1 MTYTAPVVT
10 CEVALTK
17 SPLSLPSGGDWVAL
31 GQVVSEY
38 TMDRGKQDQ
47 LATHQPARVTIV
59 LDNGDTDLDQSLPAS
74 KGNTVWSGATAYTTS
89 DGVTYNGRHYNC
101 ISNHTNHVP
110 PNATYWE
117 QASQIGGSNALPY
130 TPIRLKVDG
139 TVLWT
144 GYTEAGWEPT
154 GSMFGAG
161 TVTVNATD
169 WLGWAATKTMPD
181 SLWAAW
187 VTRERPRLWIRG
199 DANTANPASSTTDSV
214 FNMAQMWT
222 GAFGNMAPYTA
233 SYDGYLARVAGIAA
247 GAGGY
252 ALRESFNTTWASVH
266 AGAADIISATAVW
279 SVAFWMKATTPLV
292 QYYGTNGGGDDWW
305 FDTDA
310 SGYLR
315 ANVMVG
321 GATYTATISVNH
333 CDGNA
338 HVVLCHVVST
348 GGSRG
353 VYLGSDLGSASQGFV
368 NSGNSGGGQIE
379 LNGRDES
386 IIGEFCY
393 WDSGSGGA
401 ATWQTTVGW
410 FDEPQPGAGRTLT
423 QQASD
428 WAAQASFLQWADTR
442 AERYTFLGQAAV
454 VTMPTAN
461 ITVDGPSE
469 GMWTYNGESTLAD
482 AVRVLGESWMGDVFM
497 ERDGELRIHDSTYT
511 SGTAADY
518 TTVHAQ
524 ITDDPAASAPPVI
537 LRAAGGGR
545 TGTRVERIVNDVRV
559 DYTGSTEL
567 NPFGYYSFDLAS
579 QQRYGVK
586 SKTFTSQSGGYS
598 ATVADDYLAAHKD
611 PPIEIPDVVLQP
623 WGNQDVTDF
632 VCDTVELE
640 RRVTYRKALGFPS
653 SAEVINQD
661 CRIIGEKWKWRN
673 GAGNSADDWTVT
685 LVLEPI

>member
-31 GQVVSEY
+31 GQVVAEY
-38 TMDRGKQDQ
+38 SMDRGRQDQ
-47 LATHQPARVTIV
+47 LGEHQPARVTIV

-74 KGNTVWSGATAYTTS
+74 KGNTAWSGATAYTTS

-117 QASQIGGSNALPY
+117 QASQIGGSNALPF

-154 GSMFGAG
+154 GSMFGGG
-161 TVTVNATD
+161 TVTVDATD
-169 WLGWAATKTMPD
+169 WLGWAATKTMPE
-181 SLWAAW
+181 SAWATW
-187 VTRERPRLWIRG
+187 VTRERPRLWLRG
-199 DANTANPASSTTDSV
+199 DMSISNMSTSSHYLYNMAQRWTGTYGDFTPNTPTYTGSLVRVTGLATGASGYALQEDFFGTWGSVTANPLETISSST
-214 FNMAQMWT
+214 
-222 GAFGNMAPYTA
+222 
-233 SYDGYLARVAGIAA
+233 
-247 GAGGY
+247 
-252 ALRESFNTTWASVH
+252 
-266 AGAADIISATAVW
+266 VW
-279 SVAFWMKATTPLV
+279 SVAFWMKANTPLA
-292 QYYGTNGGGDDWW
+292 QYYGTAGAGDIWW

-315 ANVMVG
+315 ANVKVG

-333 CDGNA
+333 CDGDA

-353 VYLGSDLGSASQGFV
+353 VYVGSDLGSASRGFV

-379 LNGRDES
+379 LNGTSGS

-393 WDSGSGGA
+393 WDSGSGGH
-401 ATWQTTVGW
+401 ATWQATAGW
-410 FDEPQPGAGRTLT
+410 FDEAVVGAGLTLA
-423 QQASD
+423 QQATGWKDGPALGSG
-428 WAAQASFLQWADTR
+428 ATR
-442 AERYTFLGQAAV
+442 ADRVTELGKYAV
-454 VTMPTAN
+454 ATMPTTD
-461 ITVDGPSE
+461 ITVADAADTL
-469 GMWTYNGESTLAD
+469 WTYGLESALSD
-482 AVRVLGESWMGDVFM
+482 AVKVLGSSWLGDVFM
-497 ERDGELRIHDSTYT
+497 KRDGDLRIYDSTYT
-511 SGTAADY
+511 SADADDY
-518 TTVHAQ
+518 DTVHAL
-524 ITDDPAASAPPVI
+524 ITDEDGATGPPTV
-537 LRAAGGGR
+537 LRASGGGR
-545 TGTRVERIVNDVRV
+545 SGTRIERVVNDVRV
-559 DYTGSTEL
+559 NLTVDLPGDELLGS
-567 NPFGYYSFDLAS
+567 YVFDLAS

-586 SKTFTSQSGGYS
+586 TVTITSQASDYLT
-598 ATVADDYLAAHKD
+598 TVASDYLAAHKD

-623 WGNQDVTDF
+623 WGNQDLTDF
-632 VCDTVELE
+632 VCGTVELE

-661 CRIIGEKWKWRN
+661 CRIIGEKWTWRN
-673 GAGNSADDWTVT
+673 GAGDSADDWTVT
-685 LVLEPI
+685 LRLAPV